1 MSKIDQ
7 FESAFKS
14 AERNPF
20 KLERVEFNNCLTVT
34 DQDTAEADEL
44 TSQLQSFLQH
54 VTHADSNWQ
63 ALTRSDLRS
72 VESFLKEIE
81 KKQPDLICTYRNLM
95 APASEYPYSLG
106 VFLDVMSQATSI
118 PVLVVPSPVTKPDLN
133 LTETVRSVMAI
144 TDHLAGEHHLVS
156 MAAALTP
163 DDGSLTLAHVED
175 EKAFNRFIDSIG
187 KIPEIDTEEA
197 RNLIMQQLLKDPKD
211 YIESCREAIVAAGET
226 YSVES
231 VATIGHRLFDFKK
244 IIREHDVDLVVL
256 NTKDDDQ
263 LAMHGLAYP
272 LSVELRDI
280 PLLLA

>member
-14 AERNPF
+14 AERDPF
-20 KLERVEFNNCLTVT
+20 QLEKVQFNNCLTVT
-34 DQDTAEADEL
+34 DLDTEGAKAFER
-44 TSQLQSFLQH
+44 QVQPFLEH
-54 VTHADSNWQ
+54 VTHADSNWDC
-63 ALTRSDLRS
+63 LTRADLRS
-72 VESFLKEIE
+72 VEMFLEEIE

-95 APASEYPYSLG
+95 APAAEYPYSLG

-118 PVLVVPSPVTKPDLN
+118 PVLVVPSPVTKPDFN
-133 LTETVRSVMAI
+133 LRDNVKSVMAI

-156 MAAALTP
+156 VAAALTP
-163 DDGSLTLAHVED
+163 DDGTLTLAHVED

-187 KIPEIDTEEA
+187 KIPEIDTDEA
-197 RNLIMQQLLKDPKD
+197 RDLIMQRLLKDPTD
-211 YIESCREAIVAAGET
+211 YIESCRKAILDAGET
-226 YSVES
+226 FAVQSI
-231 VATIGHRLFDFKK
+231 ATIGHRLFDFKK

-272 LSVELRDI
+272 LSVELRDT

>member
-81 KKQPDLICTYRNLM
+81 KKKPDLICTYRNLM

-106 VFLDVMSQATSI
+106 VFLDVMC
-118 PVLVVPSPVTKPDLN
+118 KP
-133 LTETVRSVMAI
+133 RRFPCWSCP
-144 TDHLAGEHHLVS
+144 
-156 MAAALTP
+156 AL
-163 DDGSLTLAHVED
+163 
-175 EKAFNRFIDSIG
+175 
-187 KIPEIDTEEA
+187 
-197 RNLIMQQLLKDPKD
+197 
-211 YIESCREAIVAAGET
+211 
-226 YSVES
+226 
-231 VATIGHRLFDFKK
+231 
-244 IIREHDVDLVVL
+244 
-256 NTKDDDQ
+256 
-263 LAMHGLAYP
+263 
-272 LSVELRDI
+272 
-280 PLLLA
+280 